1 MYIDTSTASF
11 LYFFLY
17 FWAAFTCGA
26 VANQSFLSER
36 NEMCP
41 PNLYIWIS
49 CWCLVTHTQSYW
61 IWWLKTLLGLNV
73 FSFFF
78 PFPCRFSL
86 PVASDSLPWL
96 FPLAFSQTP
105 APPTGPCKHST
116 HTHANRSTFNL
127 SVHYTVAVYI
137 YIFYA
142 EFTVPA
148 LYALIPLL
156 SHCSWTYMAAWLTC
170 TGFLFAE
177 VEDHKLE

>member
-17 FWAAFTCGA
+17 FCAAFTCGA
-26 VANQSFLSER
+26 AANQSFLSER

-127 SVHYTVAVYI
+127 SVHYTVAVD
-137 YIFYA
+137 IF
-142 EFTVPA
+142 FSCR
-148 LYALIPLL
+148 I
-156 SHCSWTYMAAWLTC
+156 HCSSIVCFDSTSESLQLDLYGCMINLYRFSVCW
-170 TGFLFAE
+170 GRRP
-177 VEDHKLE
+177 